1 MFMKKD
7 FLSISDLTKKE
18 IISLINLSIGLK
30 EEMIRNGCNVQY
42 LKNKTL
48 TMIFEKPSLRTR
60 VSFETAMTQLGGHAI
75 NLSQADIGM
84 GKRES
89 VIDVAK
95 VISSM
100 TDIIMA
106 RVFKHSLVE
115 KLAEY
120 SSVPVINGL
129 SDLEHPCQ
137 ILADLLTI
145 FEIKKKFRGLKI
157 VYFGDGK
164 NNIPHSLLL
173 ASSILE
179 MNFTSVCPKGYW
191 ISKNIMKKAKG
202 IITKNCSQIIE
213 TDNPKNATINADIIY
228 TDTWIS
234 MGLEEEK
241 EKRLSIFPKYQVTTK
256 LMNQAKEDAI
266 FMHDLP
272 AYRNYEV
279 SPDVIDGKK
288 SVIYQQAENRLHAQK
303 ALLIYLLN
311 NSKIP

>member
-1 MFMKKD
+1 MKKD
-7 FLSISDLTKKE
+7 FLSISDLTKNE
-18 IISLINLSIGLK
+18 IINLINFSIGLK
-30 EEMIRNGCNVQY
+30 EEMIRNGNNTQY

-75 NLSQADIGM
+75 NLTQADIGM

-89 VIDVAK
+89 VMDVAR

-100 TDIIMA
+100 TDVVMA

-115 KLAEY
+115 ELAKY

-145 FEIKKKFRGLKI
+145 YEIKNKFKGLKI
-157 VYFGDGK
+157 VYFGDGE
-164 NNIPHSLLL
+164 NNIPHSLLF
-173 ASSILE
+173 ASSILG
-179 MNFTSVCPKGYW
+179 MNFTAVCPKNYW
-191 ISKNIMKKAKG
+191 MNRKVVKQAKKIAEKKG
-202 IITKNCSQIIE
+202 SQVIE
-213 TDNPKNATINADIIY
+213 TDDPQEASSNADIIY

-234 MGLEEEK
+234 MGDEKDK
-241 EKRLSIFPKYQVTTK
+241 EKRLKIFPKYQVTSK
-256 LMNQAKEDAI
+256 IISEAKKDVI

-279 SPDVIDGKK
+279 SPEVIDGKQ
-288 SVIYQQAENRLHAQK
+288 SVVFLQAENRLHMQK

>member
-1 MFMKKD
+1 MKKD
-7 FLSISDLTKKE
+7 FLLISDLTKNE
-18 IISLINLSIGLK
+18 IIYLIDLAMNLKNEFFSNSGNLP
-30 EEMIRNGCNVQY
+30 Y

-75 NLSQADIGM
+75 NLSPADIGI

-89 VIDVAK
+89 VVDVSK

-106 RVFKHSLVE
+106 RVFKHSLIE
-115 KLAEY
+115 ELAKY

-145 FEIKKKFRGLKI
+145 YECKNKFVGLKI
-157 VYFGDGK
+157 AYLGDSENNVTHSLAVACGILGINFITASPRGYWMKKSNVQIAKKLATK
-164 NNIPHSLLL
+164 NN
-173 ASSILE
+173 
-179 MNFTSVCPKGYW
+179 C
-191 ISKNIMKKAKG
+191 
-202 IITKNCSQIIE
+202 QIIE
-213 TDNPKNATINADIIY
+213 TDSPVKAVSNADVVY

-234 MGLEEEK
+234 MGDEK
-241 EKRLSIFPKYQVTTK
+241 EKKERLKVFPKYQVTSK
-256 LMNQAKEDAI
+256 LMNLAKKDAI
-266 FMHDLP
+266 FMHDMP
-272 AYRNYEV
+272 AYSGNEV
-279 SPDVIDGKK
+279 STEVIDGKQ
-288 SVIYQQAENRLHAQK
+288 SVVFQQAENRLHAQK

-311 NSKIP
+311 NSKLS